1 MRITRLIYAF
11 MGISL
16 CMMLQTSCTG
26 KTTTEETTP
35 EKANTLASATEIINS
50 RCPEMVDV
58 ESRLDSVLFSDEGH
72 LAYYYTLLERDKI
85 NINPAAFNAYL
96 LPGIIDNIRTNPDLR
111 MHRDSSV
118 TMVFNYRDRQGEFIT
133 EFLVGPGRYR

>member
-1 MRITRLIYAF
+1 MKITGIYYAL

-16 CMMLQTSCTG
+16 CMTLQTACTG
-26 KTTTEETTP
+26 KTRSEETTP
-35 EKANTLASATEIINS
+35 EKVNTLASATEIINS
-50 RCPEMVDV
+50 RCPEMVDS
-58 ESRLDSVLFSDEGH
+58 ESRLDSVLLSDGEQ
-72 LAYYYTLLERDKI
+72 LTYYYTLLERDKI
-85 NINPAAFNAYL
+85 NINPSAFNAYL

-133 EFLVGPGRYR
+133 EFLVGPQRYR